1 MNAKSILGLAVLALP
16 MISMAQAGSNS
27 LASEQAG
34 PKTRAEVRADLAMWQ
49 RAGLSTAYNSEGF
62 DPSAPDV
69 QRRLAEYT
77 RLRNGPEYQAE
88 LQRIQGGEPQR
99 AISGTAASNVN

>member
-1 MNAKSILGLAVLALP
+1 MNAKFILGLAALALP
-16 MISMAQAGSNS
+16 MISMAQSGSDS
-27 LASEQAG
+27 PASEQAG

-49 RAGLSTAYNSEGF
+49 RAGLTSSYNSESF

-88 LQRIQGGEPQR
+88 LQRMQGGEPQR
-99 AISGTAASNVN
+99 AVSGTAASNAN